1 MNSNEVLT
9 MGGFK
14 IEESRFG
21 IKNKNKKRNICK
33 YCKYIILYIIFLII
47 TFTIAVAVVNFIN
60 CSLNNLQVKD
70 SLTSTWLGS
79 VASYWGGVIG
89 GIISGTFTVI
99 GVILTIR
106 YYRQSDSKKERICH
120 MPFISAEIIEKK
132 HISTEKIDLSKAILV
147 TNPNTK
153 ENDKGT
159 NQMLFRIV
167 FENIGAGFAHTLTIN
182 TGETLGGTE
191 FSKLIKIST
200 EKSNNSVEIEIK
212 AYCKEINSHDA
223 SFALR
228 YIDCMT
234 NEYIQSYSIHRSYSI
249 QNRKYNYSIHSGY
262 PTFIGQAHDIGN
274 D

>member
-1 MNSNEVLT
+1 MSGL
-9 MGGFK
+9 K

-21 IKNKNKKRNICK
+21 KKNKNKKRNICK
-33 YCKYIILYIIFLII
+33 YIILYIVFVII
-47 TFTIAVAVVNFIN
+47 ALAIAVAVVNFIN
-60 CSLNNLQVKD
+60 CSFNNLQVKD

-89 GIISGTFTVI
+89 GIISGTFTVV

-106 YYRQSDSKKERICH
+106 YYRQSDSKKERIKH
-120 MPFISAEIIEKK
+120 MPFITADIIERK

-159 NQMLFRIV
+159 NQTLFRIV
-167 FENIGAGFAHTLTIN
+167 FENIGAGFAHTLIIN
-182 TGETLGGTE
+182 TGDTLGGTE

-212 AYCKEINSHDA
+212 AYNKEIDSNDA
-223 SFALR
+223 NFALR

-234 NEYIQSYSIHRSYSI
+234 NEYIQIYSI
-249 QNRKYNYSIHSGY
+249 QKSYSFQSRKYKYSIRSGY